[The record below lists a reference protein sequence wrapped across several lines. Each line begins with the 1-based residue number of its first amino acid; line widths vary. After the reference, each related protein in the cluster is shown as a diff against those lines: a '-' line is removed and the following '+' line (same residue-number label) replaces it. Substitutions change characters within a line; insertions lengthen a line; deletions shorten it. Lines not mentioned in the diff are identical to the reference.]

1 MKLKLRTAIVLTDV
15 AEVLTGWA
23 SSLLR
28 ATANNA
34 YVAVDHKVVNA
45 VAAAEAARRRADEVE
60 AQAKA
65 KAQSDAEEITR
76 LLANSGRSYM
86 VR

>member
-1 MKLKLRTAIVLTDV
+1 MRVKLRTAIVLTDA

-28 ATANNA
+28 STATKAYTSVDVKRHNA
-34 YVAVDHKVVNA
+34 I
-45 VAAAEAARRRADEVE
+45 VAAEEARKRADEVE

-65 KAQSDAEEITR
+65 KAQQEADEITSI
-76 LLANSGRSYM
+76 LAKSGRPSLIP
-86 VR
+86 